1 VSNSQDHILEVKFC
15 FVLFTL
21 SPSGLLG
28 AKKIKVMTHRELRS
42 ILTDTATT
50 DDLVELINL
59 VIDILEEKTDNE
71 ICYSVTRKKLKTIAK

>member
-1 VSNSQDHILEVKFC
+1 
-15 FVLFTL
+15 
-21 SPSGLLG
+21 
-28 AKKIKVMTHRELRS
+28 MTHRELRS

>member
-1 VSNSQDHILEVKFC
+1 MFC

-28 AKKIKVMTHRELRS
+28 AKKIKVMTNTQLKS
-42 ILTDTATT
+42 VLTDTAST

-59 VIDILEEKTDNE
+59 AIDILEEKTDNE
-71 ICYSVTRKKLKTIAK
+71 ICYSIHITRKSKLKANIFAT